1 MKKPKPSAWSR
12 IQNIILGILIALT
25 PMLLAVFLV
34 TQFGEED
41 CDEDCQEATAISG
54 TNYAPHATMYPSE
67 TALAM
72 MATFQPQTETAA
84 VRTATRVAQTEV
96 AFSETQGVAQPAT
109 LEAQV
114 ATQADIAQQ
123 ENATGTAIAITMTPS
138 AEPCAFVP
146 NNIFLPE
153 LNDLIVQA
161 LEQGEIEN
169 VSVTASAYGEDCIG
183 QQSNTVQYF
192 AAQQTDFVVA
202 LIFNQLQN
210 RALIGERLA
219 AVLDV
224 LLTLPEDQVPGPNPG
239 QLTINVQSDENITL
253 TISSDMAAARAARAD
268 NLTGEDLLAALSEE

>member
-41 CDEDCQEATAISG
+41 CDEDCQEATPLISTNVAINTAIS
-54 TNYAPHATMYPSE
+54 ASA
-67 TALAM
+67 TALANL
-72 MATFQPQTETAA
+72 PTASSP
-84 VRTATRVAQTEV
+84 TQTRVAQTEV

-153 LNDLIVQA
+153 LNDLIAQA